1 MALVA
6 VPSHRIQT
14 IHGAFGSPSFASMLP
29 VGSHAQ
35 ASSFNSL
42 PNVSFSSCRGG
53 RGANLSILAARTAA
67 ASAPPTPIVTRPR
80 RPSIRQ
86 VPITTRRAA
95 PPPPRTA
102 VASAQDPFADS
113 QHVEVASEPTRASSR
128 PVMVTYTFT
137 RTEGRPEDIEA
148 GCQCS
153 TQPGKWKALEE
164 EASIVRGGKALCEEL
179 LIEGGRGRVL
189 STGAAPKELRRLLP
203 DIYDVVQ

>member
-128 PVMVTYTFT
+128 PVMVTYTYSSYHYPAASPVQRDDQ
-137 RTEGRPEDIEA
+137 RTSKLVASVLLNRA
-148 GCQCS
+148 S
-153 TQPGKWKALEE
+153 GK
-164 EASIVRGGKALCEEL
+164 
-179 LIEGGRGRVL
+179 
-189 STGAAPKELRRLLP
+189 PLRRKLP
-203 DIYDVVQ
+203 SYGEQRPYVKSCLSKVVEVEC